1 MTGRYRPPRAGGENI
16 HDLNIQ
22 VDGLVLTGIGVDE
35 IQLAARCVSK
45 HGGLV
50 AGALLLMLG
59 LAPDAPEPTAGR
71 CHRCGYRRT
80 SDNHRAI
87 CGRHK

>member
-1 MTGRYRPPRAGGENI
+1 MTGRYRPPRSGGENV
-16 HDLNIQ
+16 HDLTAE
-22 VDGLVLTGIGVDE
+22 VDALVLVPVSEETAG
-35 IQLAARCVSK
+35 LAVRCVSK

-59 LAPDAPEPTAGR
+59 LAPDAPEPTAGA
-71 CHRCGYRRT
+71 CGSCGYLRT
-80 SDNHRAI
+80 SANHRAI